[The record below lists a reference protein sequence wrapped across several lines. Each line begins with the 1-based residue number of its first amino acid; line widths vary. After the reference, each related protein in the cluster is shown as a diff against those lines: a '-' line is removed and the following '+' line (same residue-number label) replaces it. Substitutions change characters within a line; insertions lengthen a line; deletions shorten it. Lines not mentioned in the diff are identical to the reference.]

1 MSPGRAGKGRTDS
14 RRPQKD
20 GAPAARLGAG
30 RPLDPVRVPG
40 SHRSG
45 ICWPAMPKYI
55 DALVLALQHQ
65 LEESQWWPVETL
77 LEFQLRQLEPLLA
90 HAARTVPFYRARL
103 RSLAGLGRGG
113 LTMDAFRRLPVL
125 RLTDIQE
132 AAAALVS
139 RRLPKDHGDTSEAS
153 TSGSTGRPVTVKGTV
168 VTGMFFRALNLRYH
182 LWHGRDFSAKT
193 AAIHA
198 LKGAS
203 ARAAETGKSV
213 QWVPGY
219 DSGPMVYF
227 DASRPVGEQLDW
239 LRRQNPEYLLTYPSN
254 LRALL
259 RHCEETGE
267 RPDRLREV
275 ATRGEVLDPG
285 VRPACETVWG
295 VPVADAYSAQE
306 IGMIALQCPDRPHY
320 HVQAECVLVE
330 VLDDDGKPCAPGE
343 VGRIVLT
350 ALHNF
355 AMPLIRYEIGDF
367 AEVGSPCPCGRGL
380 PVITR
385 IVGRVHN
392 MFTLPSGEQFW
403 PVPFT
408 SPELL
413 AVAPVRQ
420 FQLVQRSVEEIEV
433 KLATARELRED
444 EEAGLREL
452 IGTRLGH
459 GFALRFVY
467 VDEIPRSPSG
477 KFEDFRSDVTA
488 PRAGA
493 R

>member
-20 GAPAARLGAG
+20 GAPAVRLGAG
-30 RPLDPVRVPG
+30 RPLDPVHIPVSR
-40 SHRSG
+40 RSG
-45 ICWPAMPKYI
+45 ISWPAIPAFV
-55 DALVLALQHQ
+55 DAAVLALQHQ
-65 LEESQWWPVETL
+65 LEESQWWPAETL
-77 LEFQLRQLEPLLA
+77 LVLQLRQLESLLA
-90 HAARTVPFYRARL
+90 HAARTVPFYRERL

-125 RLTDIQE
+125 RRTDIQE

-139 RRLPKDHGDTSEAS
+139 RRLPKDHGNTSDIS
-153 TSGSTGRPVTVKGTV
+153 TSGSTGRPITVKGTA
-168 VTGMFFRALNLRYH
+168 VTGMFFRAMNLRYH

-198 LKGAS
+198 
-203 ARAAETGKSV
+203 ETGESV
-213 QWVPGY
+213 SWVPGY
-219 DSGPMVYF
+219 DSGPMVSF
-227 DASRPVGEQLDW
+227 DVSRPVGEQLDW
-239 LRRQNPEYLLTYPSN
+239 LRRQNPGYLLTYPSN

-259 RHCEETGE
+259 RRCEETGE

-275 ATRGEVLDPG
+275 ATMGEVLDPG
-285 VRPACETVWG
+285 VRAACETVWG
-295 VPVADAYSAQE
+295 VPVVDAYSAQE
-306 IGMIALQCPDRPHY
+306 IGMIALQCPEHPHY
-320 HVQAECVLVE
+320 HVQAEDALVE
-330 VLDDDGKPCAPGE
+330 VLDDRGKPCAPGK
-343 VGRIVLT
+343 VGRVVVT

-355 AMPLIRYEIGDF
+355 ATPLIRYEIGDF
-367 AEVGSPCPCGRGL
+367 AEVGPPCPCGRGL

-385 IVGRVHN
+385 IAGRVHN
-392 MFTLPSGEQFW
+392 MLTLPSGEQVW
-403 PVPFT
+403 PVQFF
-408 SPELL
+408 SSELL

-420 FQLVQRSVEEIEV
+420 FQFVQRSVEEIEV

-467 VDEIPRSPSG
+467 VDEIPRLPSG
-477 KFEDFRSDVTA
+477 KYEDFRSDVTA

>member
-1 MSPGRAGKGRTDS
+1 MSPGRAGNRAAS

-20 GAPAARLGAG
+20 GAPAVRLGAG
-30 RPLDPVRVPG
+30 RPLDPVHIPVSR
-40 SHRSG
+40 RSG
-45 ICWPAMPKYI
+45 ISWPAIPAFV
-55 DALVLALQHQ
+55 DAAVLALQHQ
-65 LEESQWWPVETL
+65 LEESQWWPAETL
-77 LEFQLRQLEPLLA
+77 LVLQLRQLESLLA
-90 HAARTVPFYRARL
+90 HAARTVPFYRERL

-125 RLTDIQE
+125 RRTDIQE

-139 RRLPKDHGDTSEAS
+139 RRLPKDHGNTSDIS
-153 TSGSTGRPVTVKGTV
+153 TSGSTGRPITVKGTA
-168 VTGMFFRALNLRYH
+168 VTGMFFRAMNLRYH

-198 LKGAS
+198 
-203 ARAAETGKSV
+203 ETGESV
-213 QWVPGY
+213 SWVPGY
-219 DSGPMVYF
+219 DSGPMVSF
-227 DASRPVGEQLDW
+227 DVSRPVGEQLDW
-239 LRRQNPEYLLTYPSN
+239 LRRQNPGYLLTYPSN

-259 RHCEETGE
+259 RRCEETGE

-275 ATRGEVLDPG
+275 ATMGEVLDPG
-285 VRPACETVWG
+285 VRAACETVWG
-295 VPVADAYSAQE
+295 VPVVDAYSAQE
-306 IGMIALQCPDRPHY
+306 IGMIALQCPEHPHY
-320 HVQAECVLVE
+320 HVQAEDALVE
-330 VLDDDGKPCAPGE
+330 VLDDRGKPCAPGK
-343 VGRIVLT
+343 VGRVVVT

-355 AMPLIRYEIGDF
+355 ATPLIRYEIGDF
-367 AEVGSPCPCGRGL
+367 AEVGPPCPCGRGL

-385 IVGRVHN
+385 IAGRVHN
-392 MFTLPSGEQFW
+392 MLTLPSGEQVW
-403 PVPFT
+403 PVQFF
-408 SPELL
+408 SSELL

-420 FQLVQRSVEEIEV
+420 FQFVQRSVEEIEV

-467 VDEIPRSPSG
+467 VDEIPRLPSG
-477 KFEDFRSDVTA
+477 KYEDFRSDVTA

>member
-1 MSPGRAGKGRTDS
+1 MSPGRAGNRAAS
-14 RRPQKD
+14 RRRLPKTGD
-20 GAPAARLGAG
+20 AAP
-30 RPLDPVRVPG
+30 RPEAPGPSNPVRIPV
-40 SHRSG
+40 SRRSG
-45 ICWPAMPKYI
+45 ISWPAIPAFV
-55 DALVLALQHQ
+55 DATVLALHHQ
-65 LEESQWWPVETL
+65 MEQSQWWHAETL
-77 LEFQLRQLEPLLA
+77 LVLQLRQLELLLA
-90 HAARTVPFYRARL
+90 HAARTVPFYGERL

-113 LTMDAFRRLPVL
+113 LTLDAFRSLPVL
-125 RLTDIQE
+125 RRTDIQE
-132 AAAALVS
+132 AGAALVS
-139 RRLPKDHGDTSEAS
+139 RRLPKDHGDTSDIS
-153 TSGSTGRPVTVKGTV
+153 TSGSTGRPITVKGTAI
-168 VTGMFFRALNLRYH
+168 TGMFFRALNLRYH

-193 AAIHA
+193 AAIQA
-198 LKGAS
+198 LRGES
-203 ARAAETGKSV
+203 ARAAETGESV

-219 DSGPMVYF
+219 DSGPMVCF
-227 DASRPVGEQLDW
+227 DVSRPVGEQLDW
-239 LRRQNPEYLLTYPSN
+239 LRRQNPVYLLTYPSN

-259 RHCEETGE
+259 RHSEETGE

-275 ATRGEVLDPG
+275 ATMGEVLDPG
-285 VRPACETVWG
+285 VRAACETVWG
-295 VPVADAYSAQE
+295 VPVVDAYSAQE

-343 VGRIVLT
+343 VGRIVIT

-355 AMPLIRYEIGDF
+355 ATPLIRYEIGDF
-367 AEVGSPCPCGRGL
+367 AEVGPPCPCGRGL

-385 IVGRVHN
+385 IAGRVHN
-392 MFTLPSGEQFW
+392 MLTLPSGEQVW
-403 PVPFT
+403 PVQFF
-408 SPELL
+408 SSELL

-420 FQLVQRSVEEIEV
+420 FQFVQRSVEEIEV

-452 IGTRLGH
+452 IGTKLGH

-477 KFEDFRSDVTA
+477 KYEDFRSDVTA